1 MSAKPNVL
9 LVTTDHWPGKLLGAA
24 GHPCVQTPTLD
35 QLARD
40 GTRYNRAYSEV
51 PVCIAARRTLM
62 TGCSARTHG
71 DRQFDEL
78 RPMPDLPTMAQS
90 FRDAGYQA
98 TAVGK
103 LHVYP
108 TRNRIGFDE
117 VILGEEGRAQ
127 FGVVDDFELFLGDRG
142 YAGRQ
147 FHHGMGNN
155 EYVNRPWHLPEDC
168 HVTNWTTDQMVRTIC
183 RRDPTRPAF
192 WFLSYCHP
200 HPPMVPLQCYLDVY
214 QSLRVDVPTMGA
226 WADDPDGVPYAARFS
241 RSRGELFSDYQMR
254 SARQA
259 FYALCTHIDH
269 QLRLVIGALREQGIL
284 DDTIILFSADHGDM
298 LGKHGMWAKGLFY
311 EESAQIPMILS
322 GPPGDSR
329 VAQNVV
335 DDRLVGWQD
344 VMPTLLG
351 LAGIAIPDSVQGRC
365 MVTGDRREFLYGE
378 YEIEENAH
386 RMVHDGRYKLI
397 YYPAGNHT
405 QLFDL
410 EEDPEEFSNLS
421 QLEEYREIRSQLE
434 KLLIEELY
442 GGDENWVDGGKL
454 VGLPEPEFE
463 RPSNRGLSGQR
474 GGHWP
479 PPPQTM

>member
-1 MSAKPNVL
+1 MTTQPNVL
-9 LVTTDHWPGKLLGAA
+9 MITTDHWPGKLLGVA
-24 GHPCVQTPTLD
+24 GHPCIQTPTLD

-78 RPMPDLPTMAQS
+78 APMPELPTMAQS
-90 FRDAGYQA
+90 FRAAGYQA

-142 YAGRQ
+142 YAGKQ
-147 FHHGMGNN
+147 FYHGMGNN
-155 EYVNRPWHLPEDC
+155 EYVNRPWHLLEDC
-168 HVTNWTTDQMVRTIC
+168 HVTNWTTQQMARTIT

-192 WFLSYCHP
+192 WYLSYSHP

-214 QSLRVDVPTMGA
+214 QSLRVDVPSMGA
-226 WADDPDGVPYAARFS
+226 WAAIRARFRTERVFPGREGS
-241 RSRGELFSDYQMR
+241 CSPTTRCALRVRRSTLY
-254 SARQA
+254 
-259 FYALCTHIDH
+259 THIDH
-269 QLRLVIGALREQGIL
+269 QLRIVIGALREQGIL

-298 LGKHGMWAKGLFY
+298 LGKHGMWAKGLLY

-322 GPPGDSR
+322 APQ
-329 VAQNVV
+329 AETKITQNAV

-344 VMPTLLG
+344 VMPTLLT
-351 LAGIAIPDSVQGRC
+351 LAGIDIPAPVEGRC
-365 MVTGDRREFLYGE
+365 MVTGDKRDYLYGE
-378 YEIEENAH
+378 YEVGDRAT
-386 RMVHDGRYKLI
+386 RMVHDGRFKLI
-397 YYPAGNHT
+397 YYPAGNRM

-410 EEDPEEFSNLS
+410 DEDPEELDDLGGSS
-421 QLEEYREIRSQLE
+421 DHAEVRDRLER
-434 KLLIEELY
+434 LLIDELY
-442 GGDENWVDGGKL
+442 GGDEVWVKSGKL
-454 VGLPEPEFE
+454 EGLPEPEFH
-463 RPSNRGLSGQR
+463 PQSNRGLSGQR

-479 PPPQTM
+479 PPPQTL